1 MRNGP
6 NGISFTLPG
15 GLAGEEVR
23 WTGTFNGFKES
34 GGLDLSLSL
43 ADPFSLYI
51 SYRPVDKFLWERCEI
66 GSSVEFVATF
76 SPKFEQYRY
85 TDKDKYGIQ
94 TMVAFWLTDAKPVSP
109 PDNEVGGVVSPGDA
123 DELPFRTWTDVNGR
137 VVEAKLISVAEDE
150 VILKTKARGT
160 EIKVP
165 LERLS
170 EADQEFLRKSALDV
184 R

>member
-1 MRNGP
+1 M
-6 NGISFTLPG
+6 
-15 GLAGEEVR
+15 
-23 WTGTFNGFKES
+23 
-34 GGLDLSLSL
+34 
-43 ADPFSLYI
+43 
-51 SYRPVDKFLWERCEI
+51 
-66 GSSVEFVATF
+66 EFVATF